1 MREIFYA
8 ILSRIS
14 FGKTAS
20 HLKSCILWHM
30 RDADAQEYFV
40 YFKRLQQCRCPKYSF
55 FRHMFSYA
63 EAPFGMV
70 FLLL

>member
-40 YFKRLQQCRCPKYSF
+40 YFKR
-55 FRHMFSYA
+55 M
-63 EAPFGMV
+63 
-70 FLLL
+70 